1 MVAAM
6 GLRSDCD
13 DARALVVVEGVSD
26 QVAIEALAER
36 RGIDL
41 AGARIRVVALG
52 GAHRIGRFLE
62 ELGPRSDGLRL
73 AGLCDAGE
81 APVFR
86 RALERTGLGSD
97 LSREEMEQLG
107 FYVCV
112 ADLEDE
118 LIRALGVAAV
128 EEIVRANGDL
138 QRFRKLQQM
147 PAWRS
152 RAPTNSFG
160 GSSAS
165 ARAARSAMPASWSM
179 PSISS
184 VSLDHSTGSWSMLP
198 GISGAYRRAEPLASQ
213 PLQRNDPLDT
223 ALLRRTERPSDLRQ
237 TEIA

>member
-26 QVAIEALAER
+26 QIAIETLAER
-36 RGIDL
+36 QGIDL
-41 AGARIRVVALG
+41 AGARIRVVPLG

-62 ELGPRSDGLRL
+62 ELGPRRDGLRL

-147 PAWRS
+147 PPWRS
-152 RAPTNSFG
+152 RATNEQLRRFIG
-160 GSSAS
+160 AG
-165 ARAARSAMPASWSM
+165 ARRKIRYAHFLVDA
-179 PSISS
+179 
-184 VSLDHSTGSWSMLP
+184 LDLECVP
-198 GISGAYRRAEPLASQ
+198 R
-213 PLQRNDPLDT
+213 PLDRVLFH
-223 ALLRRTERPSDLRQ
+223 A
-237 TEIA
+237 AGH